1 MDDLISLSE
10 GLRRAIRAHLGPEEM
25 TVGNAA
31 IDAAIVR
38 MRWNRRIAGDARKR
52 NRLLQLLYKG
62 A

>member
-1 MDDLISLSE
+1 MDDLVSLIE
-10 GLRRAIRAHLGPEEM
+10 GLRRAIRGYLSPTEM

-31 IDAAIVR
+31 IDGAIVR